1 MIYSIYVVRVKTTM
15 NIIDKIKNFFSRLF
29 SKKRSSES
37 VVMEKKEEMHPL
49 EIRMREL
56 LREKDIIRSEIE
68 NLEKLYDSGS
78 ITALEHDKL
87 MREKINKILEIN
99 RELAELRRQL
109 AAEGIIV

>member
-1 MIYSIYVVRVKTTM
+1 M
-15 NIIDKIKNFFSRLF
+15 NLIDKIKNFFSKLF
-29 SKKRSSES
+29 SKKRNNES
-37 VVMEKKEEMHPL
+37 VVIEKRGELHPL
-49 EIRMREL
+49 EVRMQEL

-68 NLEKLYDSGS
+68 NLEKLYESGS

-109 AAEGIIV
+109 AAEGIII